1 MRYICTTMSSLFKIN
16 LDFAGFAASLI
27 CALHCIAIPIV
38 LSLGLVN
45 GSHFLHNHYFD
56 TAIIAIGIV
65 IASMSLLG
73 DYKIHKSKLP
83 IGLIAFGFTTLILG
97 LKLGHDLPHV
107 VMSVVGSGFVASAHF
122 INWKKSR
129 VMKSSAL

>member
-1 MRYICTTMSSLFKIN
+1 MSSLFKIN

-45 GSHFLHNHYFD
+45 SSHFLHNHYFD

-65 IASMSLLG
+65 IASMSLLS
-73 DYKIHKSKLP
+73 DFKIHKSKLP
-83 IGLIAFGFTTLILG
+83 LGLIAFGFTILIIG

-107 VMSVVGSGFVASAHF
+107 LMSVVGSGFVATAHY
-122 INWKKSR
+122 INWKKGR
-129 VMKSSAL
+129 LVKNSAV